1 MIGGVLIAAA
11 VVVLYAPWLG
21 FFDLREIVVKG
32 NYRLSREEI
41 VAASGFRVG
50 SNLLRMPVR
59 HALKVISELPWA
71 KQVSIRRVFPHTAEI
86 NIRER
91 APIAAMSDPEGENS
105 LLVVAEEG
113 VIVQRV
119 SEVTSPILS
128 IRGAH
133 LTGAAPGARLANPG
147 VIVALE
153 RFHQR
158 GLNAD
163 TFLLAD
169 FSDPSAVML
178 YTQDGLEVVLGPVDG
193 IEARI
198 DALAALLGTLNLAD
212 YRSIDLRFGG
222 EATLVPRKVVK

>member
-11 VVVLYAPWLG
+11 VVVLYIPWLG

-32 NYRLSREEI
+32 NHYLSREEI

-50 SNLLRMPVR
+50 SSLLRMPVR
-59 HALKVISELPWA
+59 HALKVTSKHPWV
-71 KQVSIRRVFPHTAEI
+71 KEVSIRRVFPHTAEI
-86 NIRER
+86 SIRER
-91 APIAAMSDPEGENS
+91 TPIAVISDPEGENS
-105 LLVVAEEG
+105 LLVVAEGG

-119 SEVTSPILS
+119 SEVSSPILS
-128 IRGAH
+128 IRGGR
-133 LTGAAPGARLANPG
+133 LTGANLGAQLTDPGM
-147 VIVALE
+147 IVALE
-153 RFHQR
+153 RLHQR
-158 GLNAD
+158 RLNAGA
-163 TFLLAD
+163 FHLAD

-178 YTQDGLEVVLGPVDG
+178 YTQDGLEVALGPVDG

-198 DALAALLGTLNLAD
+198 DALTALLATLNPAD

>member
-11 VVVLYAPWLG
+11 VVVLYTPWLG
-21 FFDLREIVVKG
+21 FFDLREIVVGG
-32 NYRLSREEI
+32 NHRLSREEI

-50 SNLLRMPVR
+50 SNLLRMPVC
-59 HALKVISELPWA
+59 HALKVISRLPWVN
-71 KQVSIRRVFPHTAEI
+71 QVSIRRVYPHTAEI
-86 NIRER
+86 SVRER

-105 LLVVAEEG
+105 LLVVGEGG

-119 SEVTSPILS
+119 SEVTAPILS

-133 LTGAAPGARLANPG
+133 LTGVAPGVRLTDPG

-153 RFHQR
+153 RLYQR
-158 GLNAD
+158 GLNAGA
-163 TFLLAD
+163 FHLAD

-198 DALAALLGTLNLAD
+198 DALAVLLETLNLAD